1 MLNVVEDALI
11 EKLAME
17 RWPGVRANLDA
28 LFRQVRNR
36 VVNIIQ
42 QAGPFRRFCTA
53 VYLKLSHH
61 TDILGLD
68 AELHGYEDLLDRY
81 PQVATTHDSAKLAEQ
96 MLKRWLQRRP
106 KQPVQPTPPPTTEE
120 PPSSS
125 PESGGNPASESS
137 EFAPPTPAQGSDTDA
152 DCDGDTADDSKDE
165 SDGGAKSPEDG
176 DTPSAEESDSDGS
189 SGDAAKSDDE
199 TSTPSER
206 EPSTPTEQS
215 EAASSSESAEET
227 KLDPADISALT
238 EGARGSLISDAVMES
253 IAETIA
259 EIDTSQQYR
268 PFTRK
273 HDRIDVVETAS
284 DQAVQE
290 LLARNVD
297 SVRRLR
303 RGLANALR
311 AAEKRWWH
319 EDQTRGDLSPKTLHR
334 LEMDQ
339 ACLRI
344 FRKRAAVQGKSTAVS
359 IVLDASGSMTAQK
372 MDVARDAMRVL
383 LDALHDLKIPTEA
396 FTFTTG
402 DKLDVNKVAAEVGML
417 PHEAFRRFT
426 RFANLEI
433 GLVKRFGDPV
443 KVALKR
449 LPSIQGTGLTPLGE
463 AMEIGA
469 ARLIVRTESRKIM
482 LVLTDGHAGCE
493 GSGSAAHTHAQHVSE
508 RISRAGIELIGV
520 GIQDQSLCAIV
531 ADTIVVNEISELPAQ
546 LCRLLGRTLKKG
558 LRHVG

>member
-1 MLNVVEDALI
+1 
-11 EKLAME
+11 
-17 RWPGVRANLDA
+17 
-28 LFRQVRNR
+28 
-36 VVNIIQ
+36 
-42 QAGPFRRFCTA
+42 
-53 VYLKLSHH
+53 
-61 TDILGLD
+61 
-68 AELHGYEDLLDRY
+68 
-81 PQVATTHDSAKLAEQ
+81 
-96 MLKRWLQRRP
+96 
-106 KQPVQPTPPPTTEE
+106 
-120 PPSSS
+120 
-125 PESGGNPASESS
+125 
-137 EFAPPTPAQGSDTDA
+137 
-152 DCDGDTADDSKDE
+152 
-165 SDGGAKSPEDG
+165 
-176 DTPSAEESDSDGS
+176 
-189 SGDAAKSDDE
+189 
-199 TSTPSER
+199 
-206 EPSTPTEQS
+206 
-215 EAASSSESAEET
+215 
-227 KLDPADISALT
+227 
-238 EGARGSLISDAVMES
+238 MES